1 MGMRILVVGGTG
13 LVGKRL
19 CAALALAGHDLR
31 AVSRNVPRS
40 VPHLP
45 PGTDLRPLPKTDDE
59 WTSLVDG
66 CNAIFNL
73 AGEGLVEGRW
83 SEDRKK
89 SLRDSRVSLTDSL
102 VRACGATVRRPRV
115 LVNASAIGFYGPHG
129 DEDLNE
135 SSAPGDDFLAEM
147 CVAWEQA
154 ALAAKDV
161 GLRVVTVRIGVVLS
175 MDGGSLGKMLPPF
188 RLGLGGPFGTG
199 EQYFSWVH
207 EDDLASGPT
216 SAACSPLAEVQR
228 SYNSSTIGLMVP
240 SLVPSPMLRSHS
252 CDSSSASRTHV
263 TTVLPV
269 HEDEMASGPT
279 SKRGTS
285 TVVSTWKEP
294 LTYSELCSTTGKR
307 MMGLLIA
314 RLGGASDGRPRSAC
328 TQVSCERYCEV

>member
-175 MDGGSLGKMLPPF
+175 MNGGSLGKMLPPF

-207 EDDLASGPT
+207 EDDLT
-216 SAACSPLAEVQR
+216 
-228 SYNSSTIGLMVP
+228 
-240 SLVPSPMLRSHS
+240 
-252 CDSSSASRTHV
+252 
-263 TTVLPV
+263 
-269 HEDEMASGPT
+269 
-279 SKRGTS
+279 
-285 TVVSTWKEP
+285 
-294 LTYSELCSTTGKR
+294 
-307 MMGLLIA
+307 GLLIHA
-314 RLGGASDGRPRSAC
+314 LDNESVEGAMNGTAPNPVRNGEFAKTLGGILNRPAFLSPPDFVIRLALGEVADAILL
-328 TQVSCERYCEV
+328 TGQKVLPAVAQKTGYKFRYETAEDALRDLLDRPAAA

>member
-45 PGTDLRPLPKTDDE
+45 PGTDLRPLPKTDAE

-89 SLRDSRVSLTDSL
+89 SLRDSRVSITDSL

-207 EDDLASGPT
+207 EDDLT
-216 SAACSPLAEVQR
+216 
-228 SYNSSTIGLMVP
+228 
-240 SLVPSPMLRSHS
+240 
-252 CDSSSASRTHV
+252 
-263 TTVLPV
+263 
-269 HEDEMASGPT
+269 
-279 SKRGTS
+279 
-285 TVVSTWKEP
+285 
-294 LTYSELCSTTGKR
+294 
-307 MMGLLIA
+307 GLLIHA
-314 RLGGASDGRPRSAC
+314 LDNESVEGAMNGTAPNPVRNGEFAKTLGGILNRPAFLSPPDFVIRLALGEVADAILL
-328 TQVSCERYCEV
+328 TGQKVLPAVAQKTGYKFRYETAEDALRTLLDRPAPA

>member
-19 CAALALAGHDLR
+19 CAALARAGHDLR

-45 PGTDLRPLPKTDDE
+45 PGTDLRPLPQSDAE
-59 WTSLVDG
+59 WTALVDG

-83 SEDRKK
+83 TEDRKK

-135 SSAPGDDFLAEM
+135 SSAPGDDFLAER

-154 ALAAKDV
+154 ALAAKDA

-175 MDGGSLGKMLPPF
+175 MDGGSLDKMLPPF

-207 EDDLASGPT
+207 EDDLT
-216 SAACSPLAEVQR
+216 
-228 SYNSSTIGLMVP
+228 
-240 SLVPSPMLRSHS
+240 
-252 CDSSSASRTHV
+252 
-263 TTVLPV
+263 
-269 HEDEMASGPT
+269 
-279 SKRGTS
+279 
-285 TVVSTWKEP
+285 
-294 LTYSELCSTTGKR
+294 
-307 MMGLLIA
+307 GLLIHA
-314 RLGGASDGRPRSAC
+314 LDNESVEGAMNGTAPNPVRNGEFAKTLGAILNRPAFLSPPDFVIRLALGEVADAIILTGQKVLPAVAQKTGYKFRYETAEDALRALLDRPA
-328 TQVSCERYCEV
+328 VA

>member
-1 MGMRILVVGGTG
+1 MRILVVGGTG

-102 VRACGATVRRPRV
+102 VRACGETVRRPRV

-207 EDDLASGPT
+207 EDDLT
-216 SAACSPLAEVQR
+216 
-228 SYNSSTIGLMVP
+228 
-240 SLVPSPMLRSHS
+240 
-252 CDSSSASRTHV
+252 
-263 TTVLPV
+263 
-269 HEDEMASGPT
+269 
-279 SKRGTS
+279 
-285 TVVSTWKEP
+285 
-294 LTYSELCSTTGKR
+294 
-307 MMGLLIA
+307 GLLIHA
-314 RLGGASDGRPRSAC
+314 LDNVSVEGAMNGTAPNPVRNGEFAKTLGGILNRPAFLSPPDFVIRLALGEVADAILL
-328 TQVSCERYCEV
+328 TGQKVLPAVAQKTGYKVRYETVEDALRALLDRPAAA

>member
-1 MGMRILVVGGTG
+1 
-13 LVGKRL
+13 
-19 CAALALAGHDLR
+19 
-31 AVSRNVPRS
+31 
-40 VPHLP
+40 
-45 PGTDLRPLPKTDDE
+45 
-59 WTSLVDG
+59 LVDG

-175 MDGGSLGKMLPPF
+175 MNGGSLGKMLPPF

-207 EDDLASGPT
+207 EDDLT
-216 SAACSPLAEVQR
+216 
-228 SYNSSTIGLMVP
+228 
-240 SLVPSPMLRSHS
+240 
-252 CDSSSASRTHV
+252 
-263 TTVLPV
+263 
-269 HEDEMASGPT
+269 
-279 SKRGTS
+279 
-285 TVVSTWKEP
+285 
-294 LTYSELCSTTGKR
+294 
-307 MMGLLIA
+307 GLLIHA
-314 RLGGASDGRPRSAC
+314 LDNESVEGAMNGTAPNPVRNGEFAKTLGGILNRPAFLSPPDFVIRLALGEVADAILL
-328 TQVSCERYCEV
+328 TGQKVLPAVAQKTGYKFRYETAEDALRDLLDRPAAA

>member
-207 EDDLASGPT
+207 EDDLT
-216 SAACSPLAEVQR
+216 
-228 SYNSSTIGLMVP
+228 
-240 SLVPSPMLRSHS
+240 
-252 CDSSSASRTHV
+252 
-263 TTVLPV
+263 
-269 HEDEMASGPT
+269 
-279 SKRGTS
+279 
-285 TVVSTWKEP
+285 
-294 LTYSELCSTTGKR
+294 
-307 MMGLLIA
+307 GLLIHA
-314 RLGGASDGRPRSAC
+314 LDNESVEGAMNGTAPNPVRNGEFAKTLGGILNRPAFLSPPDFVIRLALGEVADAILL
-328 TQVSCERYCEV
+328 TGQKVLPAVAQKTGYKFRYETAEDALRALLDRPAAA

>member
-1 MGMRILVVGGTG
+1 MRILVVGGTG

-19 CAALALAGHDLR
+19 CAALARAGHDLR

-45 PGTDLRPLPKTDDE
+45 PGTDLRPLPQSDAE
-59 WTSLVDG
+59 WTALVDG

-83 SEDRKK
+83 TEDRKK

-154 ALAAKDV
+154 ALAAKDA

-175 MDGGSLGKMLPPF
+175 MDGGSLDKMLPPF

-207 EDDLASGPT
+207 EDDLT
-216 SAACSPLAEVQR
+216 
-228 SYNSSTIGLMVP
+228 
-240 SLVPSPMLRSHS
+240 
-252 CDSSSASRTHV
+252 
-263 TTVLPV
+263 
-269 HEDEMASGPT
+269 
-279 SKRGTS
+279 
-285 TVVSTWKEP
+285 
-294 LTYSELCSTTGKR
+294 
-307 MMGLLIA
+307 GLLIHA
-314 RLGGASDGRPRSAC
+314 LDNESVEGAMNGTAPNPVRNGEFAKTLGAILNRPAFLSPPDFVIRLALGEVADAIILTGQKVLPAVAQKTGYKFRYETAEDALRALLDRPA
-328 TQVSCERYCEV
+328 VA

>member
-1 MGMRILVVGGTG
+1 MRILVVGGTG

-102 VRACGATVRRPRV
+102 VRACGETVRRPRV

-207 EDDLASGPT
+207 EDDLT
-216 SAACSPLAEVQR
+216 
-228 SYNSSTIGLMVP
+228 
-240 SLVPSPMLRSHS
+240 
-252 CDSSSASRTHV
+252 
-263 TTVLPV
+263 
-269 HEDEMASGPT
+269 
-279 SKRGTS
+279 
-285 TVVSTWKEP
+285 
-294 LTYSELCSTTGKR
+294 
-307 MMGLLIA
+307 GLLIHA
-314 RLGGASDGRPRSAC
+314 LDNESVEGAMNGTAPNPVRNGEFAKTLGGILNRPAFLSPPDFVIRLALGEVADAILL
-328 TQVSCERYCEV
+328 TGQKVLPAVAQKTGYKFRYETVEDALRALLDRPAAA

>member
-135 SSAPGDDFLAEM
+135 SSAPGEDFLAEM

-207 EDDLASGPT
+207 EDDLT
-216 SAACSPLAEVQR
+216 
-228 SYNSSTIGLMVP
+228 
-240 SLVPSPMLRSHS
+240 
-252 CDSSSASRTHV
+252 
-263 TTVLPV
+263 
-269 HEDEMASGPT
+269 
-279 SKRGTS
+279 
-285 TVVSTWKEP
+285 
-294 LTYSELCSTTGKR
+294 
-307 MMGLLIA
+307 GLLIHA
-314 RLGGASDGRPRSAC
+314 LDNESVEGAMNGTAPNPVRNGEFAKTLGGILNRPAFLSPPDFVIRLALGEVADAILL
-328 TQVSCERYCEV
+328 TGQKVLPAVAQKTGYKFRYETAEDALRALLDRPAPA

>member
-175 MDGGSLGKMLPPF
+175 MNGGSLGKMLPPF

-199 EQYFSWVH
+199 DQYFSWVH
-207 EDDLASGPT
+207 EDDLT
-216 SAACSPLAEVQR
+216 
-228 SYNSSTIGLMVP
+228 
-240 SLVPSPMLRSHS
+240 
-252 CDSSSASRTHV
+252 
-263 TTVLPV
+263 
-269 HEDEMASGPT
+269 
-279 SKRGTS
+279 
-285 TVVSTWKEP
+285 
-294 LTYSELCSTTGKR
+294 
-307 MMGLLIA
+307 GLLIHA
-314 RLGGASDGRPRSAC
+314 LDNESVEGAMNCTAPNPVRNGEFAKTLGGILNRPAFLSPPDFVIRLALGEVADAILL
-328 TQVSCERYCEV
+328 TGQKVLPAVAQKTGYKFRYETAEDALRALLDRPAAA

>member
-1 MGMRILVVGGTG
+1 MRILVVGGTG

-175 MDGGSLGKMLPPF
+175 MNGGSLGKMLPPF

-207 EDDLASGPT
+207 EDDLT
-216 SAACSPLAEVQR
+216 
-228 SYNSSTIGLMVP
+228 
-240 SLVPSPMLRSHS
+240 
-252 CDSSSASRTHV
+252 
-263 TTVLPV
+263 
-269 HEDEMASGPT
+269 
-279 SKRGTS
+279 
-285 TVVSTWKEP
+285 
-294 LTYSELCSTTGKR
+294 
-307 MMGLLIA
+307 GLLIHA
-314 RLGGASDGRPRSAC
+314 LDNESVEGAMNGTAPNPVRNGEFAKTLGGILNRPAFLSPPDFVIRLALGEVADAILL
-328 TQVSCERYCEV
+328 TGQKVLPAVAQKTGYKFRYETAEDALRALLDRPAAA

>member
-1 MGMRILVVGGTG
+1 PVRFAGHGHCCTTHLFLHNMGMRILVVGGTG

-161 GLRVVTVRIGVVLS
+161 GLRVVTVRIGV
-175 MDGGSLGKMLPPF
+175 
-188 RLGLGGPFGTG
+188 
-199 EQYFSWVH
+199 
-207 EDDLASGPT
+207 
-216 SAACSPLAEVQR
+216 
-228 SYNSSTIGLMVP
+228 
-240 SLVPSPMLRSHS
+240 
-252 CDSSSASRTHV
+252 
-263 TTVLPV
+263 
-269 HEDEMASGPT
+269 
-279 SKRGTS
+279 
-285 TVVSTWKEP
+285 
-294 LTYSELCSTTGKR
+294 
-307 MMGLLIA
+307 
-314 RLGGASDGRPRSAC
+314 
-328 TQVSCERYCEV
+328 